1 MRRYRAL
8 CDGSLD
14 EGSGL
19 ELSMHLPTDPSCKTS
34 NRSGSVTGSLRATGN
49 RFSVLN
55 RMHPSSSRSEDHA
68 IPSRRRRTRNTRA
81 QRDRKRHRDP
91 RGNRRRLLAVRRLDE
106 RLSGEFDETLKHA
119 NIQNP
124 VKQELWK
131 PSSVLLSTKN
141 TLRSTEAVRD
151 QVPKL
156 PDFGFGFTQA
166 NERCPTQATSIELP
180 KAPRPAVPRIPD
192 WCSTF
197 GALLKDYMKP
207 SDMPLYFDLSSLPET
222 VNVPKHVSH
231 DQQVQIWR
239 PKALRAE
246 RRHSRFFPP
255 AYTMPVQSR
264 PLRTA
269 CALHSSEKEG
279 LRQPTWESDI
289 NDMLYTPIAPLPSA
303 PVAYEDKEIPAAYPA
318 NLWHILDAP
327 ASEVDHDYYNSY
339 EKNLT
344 WDWAANQS
352 DWLDM
357 FDPTC
362 ALSELGASELPFVHT
377 NSLTGFANERASRET
392 TCPRLEL
399 PAYTPLEQSSTIQE
413 LLVGLNE
420 LVVDQYMEEEY
431 AENVIAALENLPPL
445 PPSPV
450 QEPATL
456 VSKNALQELPMDIEH
471 EEFLPAYDA
480 HYQSEQALFETSS
493 PADDDIVDI
502 VTFLRTQCAPDC
514 WCEDCKDPPELLPS
528 DSEADEEPWV
538 DFFEIGG
545 RSTPVSPLLLGAELA
560 CAFDDDEED
569 EIWGEWVDFPRC
581 SPSVLAHGPW

>member
-8 CDGSLD
+8 CDGSTD

-19 ELSMHLPTDPSCKTS
+19 ELSMHLPTDPSCRARDKSLHATDLL
-34 NRSGSVTGSLRATGN
+34 TGAGN

-55 RMHPSSSRSEDHA
+55 RMPSTSSRSEDHA
-68 IPSRRRRTRNTRA
+68 IPLRRRRTRNTRA

-106 RLSGEFDETLKHA
+106 QLSREFDQTLKHA
-119 NIQNP
+119 NVQSHT
-124 VKQELWK
+124 KQELWK
-131 PSSVLLSTKN
+131 PSPMLLPTESTLWSRK
-141 TLRSTEAVRD
+141 TD
-151 QVPKL
+151 QVPAL
-156 PDFGFGFTQA
+156 PNFNFGLMQI
-166 NERCPTQATSIELP
+166 NERNQSAKATRSESFH
-180 KAPRPAVPRIPD
+180 APRVAVPSMPG

-222 VNVPKHVSH
+222 VDMPRHIPN

-255 AYTMPVQSR
+255 ACTMPVQSQ
-264 PLRTA
+264 PLPTA
-269 CALHSSEKEG
+269 CALHSSEKEVI
-279 LRQPTWESDI
+279 RQPTWKSDI
-289 NDMLYTPIAPLPSA
+289 NDLVYTPIAPSPNA
-303 PVAYEDKEIPAAYPA
+303 PVAFGTEEIPAAYPA

-327 ASEVDHDYYNSY
+327 ASELDHDYYNSY

-357 FDPTC
+357 FDPAY
-362 ALSELGASELPFVHT
+362 ALSELAASELPFVHA

-392 TCPRLEL
+392 PCPRLEL
-399 PAYTPLEQSSTIQE
+399 PAYTPLERSSTIEE
-413 LLVGLNE
+413 LLVGMNE

-431 AENVIAALENLPPL
+431 AENAIAALENEPPL

-450 QEPATL
+450 QGPATL
-456 VSKNALQELPMDIEH
+456 DLESTLQALPANTEH
-471 EEFLPAYDA
+471 GDVLPAYDA
-480 HYQSEQALFETSS
+480 HYQSEQALFRTSS
-493 PADDDIVDI
+493 PTDDDIVD
-502 VTFLRTQCAPDC
+502 
-514 WCEDCKDPPELLPS
+514 
-528 DSEADEEPWV
+528 
-538 DFFEIGG
+538 
-545 RSTPVSPLLLGAELA
+545 SPTA
-560 CAFDDDEED
+560 
-569 EIWGEWVDFPRC
+569 
-581 SPSVLAHGPW
+581 LAHGPW